1 MDYPILLE
9 YKYRIQEEGERY
21 MLMITVSEEINEE
34 EVEHSLL
41 EGLYIRFAD
50 IQGGKEG
57 AYALAVKIGEMWV
70 REKVKDDPRAQQRP
84 SGE

>member
-1 MDYPILLE
+1 MDYPIFLG
-9 YKYRIQEEGERY
+9 YKYQIREEDERY
-21 MLMITVSEEINEE
+21 MLMITISEDINEE
-34 EVEHSLL
+34 ETEHSLL

-70 REKVKDDPRAQQRP
+70 REKVKDDPRAQQAL
-84 SGE
+84 SSE